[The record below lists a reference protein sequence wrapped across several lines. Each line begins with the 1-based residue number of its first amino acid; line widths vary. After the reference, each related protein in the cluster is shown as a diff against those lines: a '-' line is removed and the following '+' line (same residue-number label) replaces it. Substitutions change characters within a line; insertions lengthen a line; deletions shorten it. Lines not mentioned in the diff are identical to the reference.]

1 MRKWKYWE
9 LFVTLF
15 ITANAIQ
22 MCFFRVGVSE
32 EEQNVMDTLGIVFCC
47 LYVAETVVNIIAM
60 TTITFAPMGTI
71 CVEACF
77 GPVD

>member
-1 MRKWKYWE
+1 M
-9 LFVTLF
+9 TLF

-47 LYVAETVVNIIAM
+47 LYVAETVVNIIA
-60 TTITFAPMGTI
+60 
-71 CVEACF
+71 
-77 GPVD
+77 